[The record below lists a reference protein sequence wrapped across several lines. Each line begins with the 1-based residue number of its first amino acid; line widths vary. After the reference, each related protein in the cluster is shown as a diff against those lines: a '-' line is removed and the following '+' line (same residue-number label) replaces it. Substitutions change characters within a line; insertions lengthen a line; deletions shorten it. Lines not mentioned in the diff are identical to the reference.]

1 MTETV
6 APPGQAA
13 ASPHFPAHTLD
24 TAPAAA
30 RAALERTSRKFGF
43 LPLPSARFATSP
55 LLVRAFDELLSI
67 FEGAT
72 LSPVER
78 EVVVMVVAGE
88 NGCDLCRA
96 MHRGLLLRAGA
107 SAEVAAALFERRP
120 APDARLQALAAFT
133 EATLRE
139 RGQVSDADLDA
150 FLGAGFTAEQ
160 ALEVIVGI
168 GTYTLST
175 FANRMTRT
183 HALR

>member
-1 MTETV
+1 MSLPAA
-6 APPGQAA
+6 APARSV
-13 ASPHFPAHTLD
+13 ASPHFPAHTLE

-30 RAALERTSRKFGF
+30 RPALAQIAQKFGF
-43 LPLPSARFATSP
+43 LPLPVARFATSP
-55 LLVRAFDELLSI
+55 LLVRAFDELKAL

-78 EVVVMVVAGE
+78 EVVVMVVAAE

-107 SAEVAAALFERRP
+107 PPAVAAALFERAP
-120 APDARLQALAAFT
+120 VPDARLQALAGFT
-133 EATLRE
+133 EAALRE
-139 RGQVSDADLDA
+139 RGQVPDAELDA
-150 FLGAGFTAEQ
+150 FVQAGFTAEQ

-168 GTYTLST
+168 AAFTLST
-175 FANRMTRT
+175 FANRMTRS